1 MKTYKIV
8 ALYSCLLL
16 HHFSFSQDTIPLT
29 KALALKDAYH
39 YGREAVYTDVV
50 AYKLFSNT
58 LQQPSASQLFDI
70 NDKGDTLVWEA
81 ATADSNNVFSSRGR
95 YFSNRYLYFTYN
107 ADKAGAVILNTTGS
121 SSVFVNGV
129 LHAGDPY
136 DAGWLNIPVWLTKGE
151 NKIIVRAYGR
161 TKVNI
166 IKPAKFISLQVNDAT
181 LPSIVLQQR
190 DSLLKGAI
198 VVLNATKQPLTN
210 STITSTIAGK
220 QAVTNLPVVPAMSS
234 RKIIFDIDP
243 SAVDTTGKYN
253 CVLKLSGANAADQQ
267 TIAVEAVNATD
278 RYNNTFVS
286 NIDGSLQYF
295 AVTPQRSSN
304 TANSALFL
312 SVHGAGV
319 EARGQAAA
327 YDYKDW
333 GTLVAATN
341 RRPRGF
347 NWEDWGRID
356 ALEVLNIAIQKFNPD
371 PQRIFLTGHSMG
383 GHGTW
388 FLGATYPDKWASIG
402 PCSGYPSLKD
412 YGSADGKIPESSRLP
427 AEKMVLRAGNQ
438 SDVLKLIHNYKP
450 YGVYVLHG
458 DSDHVVPVKFARQ
471 MRDSLGTFHTD
482 FAYHE
487 VPGAEHWYGNQSV
500 DWPALFQFFKE
511 HKRLPDSAVNEIDFI
526 TSSPGISASYRWAC
540 VFQQIHPLQYSHITL
555 KRFPDKDSVTGTTEN
570 IQVLQ
575 LNLKDFAANKP
586 IKIRLDS
593 LNTLT
598 ITPQGNANTIY
609 LKWENNTWQITNKPD
624 EMQKNPL
631 RYGTFKEAFNNR
643 MVFVYSTA
651 GSKEENEHTYNKAI
665 YDAESWYYRGN
676 GAVDII
682 ADKDYTP
689 AKYKGRN
696 IIIYGNANTNSA
708 WKMLLANCPLQVT
721 RGKITVGS
729 KSWTGDDL
737 GAYFVWPQADARTSV
752 GVIAGTGI
760 KGMSAASANQY
771 FAGGSGFPDFMV
783 FRLAMLKEG
792 AKAIQ
797 LAGYFDNN
805 WKLSDREMVATE

>member
-1 MKTYKIV
+1 MYRIG
-8 ALYSCLLL
+8 ALCSCVLL
-16 HHFSFSQDTIPLT
+16 HSFSFSQDTVSLT
-29 KALALKDAYH
+29 KALALRDAYH
-39 YGREAVYTDVV
+39 YGREAVYTDAL
-50 AYKLFSNT
+50 AYQLFSNT
-58 LQQPSASQLFDI
+58 LQQPLAGQALDI
-70 NDKGDTLVWEA
+70 NAKADSLKWEA
-81 ATADSNNVFSSRGR
+81 ATADSNNIFSSRGR
-95 YFSNRYLYFTYN
+95 YFNNRYLYFTYR
-107 ADKAGAVILNTTGS
+107 ADKEGAAILNTTGS

-136 DAGWLNIPVWLTKGE
+136 GAGWLNIPVWLKKGE
-151 NKIIVRAYGR
+151 NQIIIRAYGR

-166 IKPAKFISLQVNDAT
+166 IKPKKLISLQVSDAT
-181 LPSIVLQQR
+181 LPGIVLKQQ

-198 VVLNATKQPLTN
+198 VVLNATKQPLIN
-210 STITSTIAGK
+210 YTITSTIAGK
-220 QAVTNLPVVPAMSS
+220 QSVTSLPVVPAISS
-234 RKIIFDIDP
+234 RKVIFTIDP
-243 SAVDTTGKYN
+243 SAVDATGKYD
-253 CVLKLSGANAADQQ
+253 CVLKLTGANAADQQ
-267 TIAVEAVNATD
+267 TITIEAVNATD
-278 RYNNTFVS
+278 RYNNTFIS

-295 AVTPQRSSN
+295 AVTPQRSRN

-319 EARGQAAA
+319 EATGQAAA

-356 ALEVLNIAIQKFNPD
+356 ALEVLDIATQKFNPD
-371 PQRIFLTGHSMG
+371 PEHIFLTGHSMG

-412 YGSADGKIPESSRLP
+412 YGSADGKIPDSSRLP

-450 YGVYVLHG
+450 FGVYVLHG
-458 DSDHVVPVKFARQ
+458 DSDHVVPVQFARQ

-500 DWPALFQFFKE
+500 DWPALFQFFKDRQ
-511 HKRLPDSAVNEIDFI
+511 RLPDSAVNEIDFI
-526 TSSPGISASYRWAC
+526 TSSPGISAAYRWAS
-540 VFQQIHPLQYSHITL
+540 VLQQIHPLQYSHIVL
-555 KRFPDKDSVTGTTEN
+555 RRYLDKDSIAGTTEN
-570 IQVLQ
+570 VQVLQ
-575 LNLKDFAANKP
+575 LNLKDFERNKP
-586 IKIRLDS
+586 VKIQLDS

-598 ITPQGNANTIY
+598 ITAAGNTNIIY
-609 LKWENNTWQITNKPD
+609 LKRNNDTWIIASRPD
-624 EMQKNPL
+624 ETEKNPL

-643 MVFVYSTA
+643 MVFVYST
-651 GSKEENEHTYNKAI
+651 GGTKEENENTYHKAI

-708 WKMLLANCPLQVT
+708 WKTLLANCPLQVS
-721 RGKITVGS
+721 RGKITAGD
-729 KSWTGDDL
+729 KSWAGDDL
-737 GAYFVWPQADARTSV
+737 GAYFVWPQADALTSV
-752 GVIAGTGI
+752 GVVAGTGI
-760 KGMSAASANQY
+760 KGMNAASANQY

-783 FRLAMLKEG
+783 FRLAMLKDG

-805 WKLSDREMVATE
+805 WKLSNSEMVATE